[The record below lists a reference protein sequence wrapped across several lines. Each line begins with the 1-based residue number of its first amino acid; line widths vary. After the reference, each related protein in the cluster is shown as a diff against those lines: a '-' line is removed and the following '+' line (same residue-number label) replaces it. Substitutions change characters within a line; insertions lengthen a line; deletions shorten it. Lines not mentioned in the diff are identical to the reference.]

1 MPRCHLSRPG
11 DRFFT
16 HIAEKRPAG
25 GWRRAAH
32 STPGRPPGCWARRGR
47 NDEGTKSQDLQPQP
61 PTRSGKP
68 VRSIPGNRGQPCWD
82 GFPISVPP
90 PQAGDC
96 SCNGVVPFAK
106 PPPETHGRCGD
117 KHLVYFRI
125 ADIASPNERVIEGG
139 GGGGG
144 TGCIH
149 GGRVRGGKNKRESRW
164 LARRQR
170 SLSLSPSLSLSVYFP
185 LCC

>member
-16 HIAEKRPAG
+16 HIAEKRPAR

-32 STPGRPPGCWARRGR
+32 SIPGRPPGCWARRGG
-47 NDEGTKSQDLQPQP
+47 DDKGTKSQDLQPQP

-68 VRSIPGNRGQPCWD
+68 VRNIPGNGGQPCRD
-82 GFPISVPP
+82 GFPISDPP

-96 SCNGVVPFAK
+96 SCNGAVPFAK
-106 PPPETHGRCGD
+106 PPPGHTGAAGTNISFIFVSLIL
-117 KHLVYFRI
+117 LVLTKGSSRV
-125 ADIASPNERVIEGG
+125 ERVVEGAHAAS
-139 GGGGG
+139 
-144 TGCIH
+144 TGAVCVEEKIKEKSDGWH
-149 GGRVRGGKNKRESRW
+149 AGS
-164 LARRQR
+164 A
-170 SLSLSPSLSLSVYFP
+170 LSLSPSLSLSIYFP